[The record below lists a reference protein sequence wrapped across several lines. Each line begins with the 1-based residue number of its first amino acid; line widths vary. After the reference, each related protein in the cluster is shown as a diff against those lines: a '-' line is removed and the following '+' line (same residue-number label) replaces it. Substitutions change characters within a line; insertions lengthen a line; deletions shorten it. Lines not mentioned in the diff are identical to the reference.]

1 MFFFRF
7 YSQSFMYHTRRN
19 HVSIQLNI
27 DTADSSSRINFI
39 QKTGNYYKFRE
50 KKREKTSVYIVY
62 YIITFSR
69 SHKFTTSYVCNEFL
83 C

>member
-39 QKTGNYYKFRE
+39 QKLETTINFGRKKE
-50 KKREKTSVYIVY
+50 KKLRIQS
-62 YIITFSR
+62 YII
-69 SHKFTTSYVCNEFL
+69 
-83 C
+83 